1 LAEIGQQLPIVVVVS
16 EASRFIVIAGY
27 KRVRALKRLARDTL
41 RATVWE
47 IPEQRVPAFAD
58 TSHAHPAR
66 AVGGPKHPRL
76 PPAAQCHG
84 LVAKRDVVLYF
95 RDAWSQPCSPLG
107 LVPLRPR
114 PDAASQ
120 NNLATTGFDRDA
132 IRVYLCDPP

>member
-1 LAEIGQQLPIVVVVS
+1 MHSAVGISAVHGGEDVNPLGS
-16 EASRFIVIAGY
+16 
-27 KRVRALKRLARDTL
+27 
-41 RATVWE
+41 RATSDYN
-47 IPEQRVPAFAD
+47 VPAFAY